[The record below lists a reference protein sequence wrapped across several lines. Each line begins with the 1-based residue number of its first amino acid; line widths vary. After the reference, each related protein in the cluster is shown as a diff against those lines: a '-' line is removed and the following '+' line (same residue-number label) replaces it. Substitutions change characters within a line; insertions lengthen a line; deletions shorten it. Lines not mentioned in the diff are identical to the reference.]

1 MIDPSR
7 LAIDHR
13 VGTPPPTATLIGT
26 LATIDGDTVM
36 AAFGRGEVLIWWRK
50 TPTRAERRAFHRLH
64 GFAPMP
70 SRRRRT
76 RPPRAA

>member
-7 LAIDHR
+7 LVIDHR

-26 LATIDGDTVM
+26 LATIDSDTAM

-50 TPTRAERRAFHRLH
+50 TPTRAERRAFHHRH
-64 GFAPMP
+64 GFAPLP
-70 SRRRRT
+70 AGRRRT
-76 RPPRAA
+76 RPRRDA